1 MISSFLRKQLAICFC
16 LVLCNPTLIY
26 ITRSQ
31 LGIKSSGRD
40 AFSCWA
46 TSRGASATRAEA
58 KRALSLSLSLTL
70 GLAMATWEQWW
81 TGGSK
86 GRHSL
91 STSKGGQ
98 TSACPSTKQHL
109 HKIYFFHQNQSLYQ
123 HVVSMFHAKNLKRS
137 WSAKLMLMM
146 SRIKRNDL
154 FLPSNF
160 L

>member
-1 MISSFLRKQLAICFC
+1 MISSFLRKQLAICFAWYSY
-16 LVLCNPTLIY
+16 TDY

-98 TSACPSTKQHL
+98 TSTCLSTKQHL
-109 HKIYFFHQNQSLYQ
+109 HKICFHFPTKLVSLSTCGKY
-123 HVVSMFHAKNLKRS
+123 VPCKKSEEILERKIDV
-137 WSAKLMLMM
+137 
-146 SRIKRNDL
+146 NDAEDQTK
-154 FLPSNF
+154 
-160 L
+160 